1 MVRLHP
7 LLFKGGP
14 TYLLYKNQFPL
25 GLDPTITK
33 FRNEFLVGNYGYHNT
48 LPPHHTLTLSIT
60 PCTTR
65 NLICIG
71 TNETSRRLTR
81 RKKYT
86 APTLFWGKELPG
98 LYHRPHLYTCP
109 TAFGLQKTRSPN
121 ALSCLAIFEPL
132 WLLSSAVNNH
142 TNQFLAWG
150 QIYKTRLEYKISL
163 SFS

>member
-48 LPPHHTLTLSIT
+48 LPPHHTDSIHHSLHYKK
-60 PCTTR
+60 PH
-65 NLICIG
+65 LHWYKQD
-71 TNETSRRLTR
+71 EFTR

-86 APTLFWGKELPG
+86 APTLF
-98 LYHRPHLYTCP
+98 
-109 TAFGLQKTRSPN
+109 
-121 ALSCLAIFEPL
+121 
-132 WLLSSAVNNH
+132 
-142 TNQFLAWG
+142 
-150 QIYKTRLEYKISL
+150 
-163 SFS
+163 